1 MKKVSLYIRNHS
13 SRKYEKA
20 QPRTIYPMGTIFVLR
35 YGTTWETLRGD
46 HTYQTAKTAAMHKD
60 IEFFNGTAKESAPKK
75 RPKPDARSLDE
86 LINIYLTSGK
96 AAQENWRK
104 HTVQCYTLALKLFRQ
119 SCKKAHLDEI
129 DGDDLRQFK
138 VFLRAQKTST
148 GKKIDPRTVY
158 NHFNN
163 TIAFLNSH
171 GKRNLVTQREWPD
184 YEPKK
189 VTCYDEDAMARLL
202 QYASE
207 DERDVLEFF
216 LGVGFRNGEGT
227 HVEWHDIDFKNHEIH
242 TYSKLEQFD
251 WEVKDTEQRIIGI
264 PDKLTERL
272 FARHERHPGNGLV
285 FANTKGNPDT
295 HLLRIIKRVALRAG
309 MNCGKCMGTH
319 ERKRVSCST
328 HPVCRKWIIHTMRKT
343 WATFQARSGVSV
355 PTIKDDLG
363 HSSLVTTLNYLA
375 AEDRRSAARRQ
386 QINAADA
393 RVREKG
399 NLAGGTTVN

>member
-295 HLLRIIKRVALRAG
+295 H
-309 MNCGKCMGTH
+309 CC
-319 ERKRVSCST
+319 E
-328 HPVCRKWIIHTMRKT
+328 
-343 WATFQARSGVSV
+343 
-355 PTIKDDLG
+355 
-363 HSSLVTTLNYLA
+363 SSS
-375 AEDRRSAARRQ
+375 E
-386 QINAADA
+386 
-393 RVREKG
+393 
-399 NLAGGTTVN
+399 